1 MRTPHSRRIYDYRIR
16 QTICESGDRD
26 LFPELDI
33 PRSTVR
39 SWIHRG
45 VPDVVTSDLVARDRS
60 GLLIEIEEL
69 QRRVALL
76 GAVIGLLT
84 TMLRV
89 SKVRFDFERI
99 PDGNDKRALI
109 RAIEHSRKTMPLL
122 AALRIT
128 GLSPS
133 RYHGWYRAE
142 AGCDLDDRSSCPRIV
157 PTRLTLSEVGAMRE
171 MVESSEHRH
180 MSLRALAL
188 YAQRIGKVFASPSTW
203 YVLARKGGW
212 RRARNRVYPAKP
224 KVGVRASAPNEL
236 LHLDVTIIKLL
247 DGTRTYLHA
256 VIDNFSRR
264 ILSWALEDRLG
275 SGATCRVFREAASQI
290 GADSGDPMVVSDSGS
305 ENVNGEVDGL
315 LERVDMRRVLAQVE
329 VTFSNSMI
337 EASWRSLKY
346 SWIYLHRL
354 DTAAAVRRLVEFYVT
369 AHNEVMPHS
378 AFEGQTP
385 NEMYFGTGGAVAI
398 DLASAR
404 QAAREERMKANRAA
418 RCGVCIGEG
427 DPRALQLQRPRS
439 RMS

>member
-1 MRTPHSRRIYDYRIR
+1 
-16 QTICESGDRD
+16 
-26 LFPELDI
+26 
-33 PRSTVR
+33 
-39 SWIHRG
+39 
-45 VPDVVTSDLVARDRS
+45 
-60 GLLIEIEEL
+60 
-69 QRRVALL
+69 
-76 GAVIGLLT
+76 
-84 TMLRV
+84 
-89 SKVRFDFERI
+89 
-99 PDGNDKRALI
+99 
-109 RAIEHSRKTMPLL
+109 
-122 AALRIT
+122 
-128 GLSPS
+128 
-133 RYHGWYRAE
+133 
-142 AGCDLDDRSSCPRIV
+142 
-157 PTRLTLSEVGAMRE
+157 
-171 MVESSEHRH
+171 
-180 MSLRALAL
+180 
-188 YAQRIGKVFASPSTW
+188 
-203 YVLARKGGW
+203 
-212 RRARNRVYPAKP
+212 
-224 KVGVRASAPNEL
+224 
-236 LHLDVTIIKLL
+236 LDVTIIKLL

-275 SGATCRVFREAASQI
+275 SGATCRVLREAASQI
-290 GADSGDPMVVSDSGS
+290 GADSGDPIVVSDSGS